1 MSTISAL
8 AFEIQQTTKFHDI
21 EIKRSYINE
30 IVAALFGFKTFN
42 SLKLSSYPIFTDS
55 IDDQLDG
62 ELFENRCEELNV
74 SIALAPFFQKHLSNY
89 HFLYLTNEEM
99 RGGSGNLNNTYK

>member
-30 IVAALFGFKTFN
+30 IVAAIFGFKTFN

-62 ELFENRCEELNV
+62 ELFENE
-74 SIALAPFFQKHLSNY
+74 HLRFD
-89 HFLYLTNEEM
+89 HMLTAKFKIHKSL
-99 RGGSGNLNNTYK
+99 GT

>member
-42 SLKLSSYPIFTDS
+42 SLKLSSYPIFKLTKITNDAK
-55 IDDQLDG
+55 
-62 ELFENRCEELNV
+62 R
-74 SIALAPFFQKHLSNY
+74 FF
-89 HFLYLTNEEM
+89 
-99 RGGSGNLNNTYK
+99 

>member
-42 SLKLSSYPIFTDS
+42 SLKLSSEVVP
-55 IDDQLDG
+55 L
-62 ELFENRCEELNV
+62 V
-74 SIALAPFFQKHLSNY
+74 
-89 HFLYLTNEEM
+89 
-99 RGGSGNLNNTYK
+99 

>member
-74 SIALAPFFQKHLSNY
+74 SIALAPFFKSIFQIIIFY
-89 HFLYLTNEEM
+89 I
-99 RGGSGNLNNTYK
+99 